1 MEVWVRSQNKE
12 RFSLA
17 KDIRFGIYKK
27 CALDKEMHTMK
38 EFRESGEA
46 YCVECNLEFFGEYP
60 TKDRCLE
67 IIDEIQ
73 KLLCQTFMIF
83 RNLDVPEDIAEYLKP
98 KKGIAYQAQNQTPSI
113 EYHEQSV
120 VVYEMPKE

>member
-1 MEVWVRSQNKE
+1 MEVWVRSQDRE
-12 RFSLA
+12 RFSLT
-17 KDIRFGIYKK
+17 KDVRFGIYKK

-38 EFRESGEA
+38 EFMESGEA
-46 YCVECNLEFFGEYP
+46 YCVECNLEVFGEYP
-60 TKDRCLE
+60 TKERCLE

-73 KLLCQTFMIF
+73 KLFSRGLTVM
-83 RNLDVPEDIAEYLKP
+83 NVEATKEVLDKINGLPYVIPS
-98 KKGIAYQAQNQTPSI
+98 QNQYV